1 MSVAQ
6 LWSDKLSLDQLSQFG
21 DGSSFKHQIER
32 PLENKRCD
40 KGRPSPSNASQDIV
54 ENIEIESKHSF
65 TKKTNVVLSLDKM
78 KEDPQ

>member
-6 LWSDKLSLDQLSQFG
+6 LWSDKLSLDQLSQVG
-21 DGSSFKHQIER
+21 DGSSFKYKIEQ
-32 PLENKRCD
+32 PLENKSCD
-40 KGRPSPSNASQDIV
+40 KGRPSPSNGSQDIV
-54 ENIEIESKHSF
+54 ENRAIESKHSF